1 MYECT
6 FPKDRTDREYRR
18 FLRATMLQFAS
29 HILISGVTDLIL
41 LLFWRWERETRIAS
55 GPDSLV
61 LAQGSVSMGLFSYDL
76 VTAESQPSHQQ
87 TSHPGKATMNSSSHW
102 KVSLDVTSSNTF
114 HWNCFRE
121 CYPAHWQS
129 YVWLSGLKREHIC
142 SQNMKNLVF
151 KMKMQ
156 SALSWHTET
165 HRLLQLSC
173 SPAVCLRWTCSSLSS
188 LSCSSRST
196 PPETSRASVW
206 PTTTSS
212 VTCSPSPSSSWSRYQ
227 SYWSNHVATSSTA
240 KINLLFLKK
249 TVCSPLSSGVSLSER
264 DPRAVSQLLLSGQS
278 DGGVAGRERNCSA
291 GHPGQGEP
299 LLMFLLMS
307 LMM

>member
-1 MYECT
+1 
-6 FPKDRTDREYRR
+6 
-18 FLRATMLQFAS
+18 
-29 HILISGVTDLIL
+29 
-41 LLFWRWERETRIAS
+41 
-55 GPDSLV
+55 
-61 LAQGSVSMGLFSYDL
+61 
-76 VTAESQPSHQQ
+76 
-87 TSHPGKATMNSSSHW
+87 
-102 KVSLDVTSSNTF
+102 
-114 HWNCFRE
+114 
-121 CYPAHWQS
+121 
-129 YVWLSGLKREHIC
+129 
-142 SQNMKNLVF
+142 
-151 KMKMQ
+151 MKME

-291 GHPGQGEP
+291 GHPGQGES